1 MNSTAKLPPGEAVPR
16 LVTVEAD
23 TWAEETI
30 DVRGGR
36 SSGERGLGYAT
47 LGAYLRELRTRKGLS
62 LRELAAGTGFS
73 NGYLSQV
80 ETGAK
85 KTVPSLKVL
94 SALAEFYDIGLDTL
108 LFVSG
113 LQPGAVGMGADASGL
128 DEVDDRFRRLV
139 LHPALKEAR
148 IRQDDLRWLA
158 PEVKRM
164 WLRFAETFDRHLQLY
179 PGHTLNDL
187 LADTDP
193 EASAR
198 RDELADMREKNPALA
213 EVLDRS
219 VENIRDLAR
228 SHAEGRD
235 DQ

>member
-1 MNSTAKLPPGEAVPR
+1 MAR
-16 LVTVEAD
+16 LVTIEAD

-30 DVRGGR
+30 DVRGGHT
-36 SSGERGLGYAT
+36 SGERGLGYAA

-62 LRELAAGTGFS
+62 LRELASGTGFS

-113 LQPGAVGMGADASGL
+113 LQPGAVGMGADASGP
-128 DEVDDRFRRLV
+128 DEIDDRFRRLV
-139 LHPALKEAR
+139 LHPALKDAR

-164 WLRFAETFDRHLQLY
+164 WLRFAETFDRHLKLY
-179 PGHTLNDL
+179 PERTLTDL

-198 RDELADMREKNPALA
+198 RAELAELREKNPGLA
-213 EVLDRS
+213 KIMDS
-219 VENIRDLAR
+219 NAENIRELTR
-228 SHAEGRD
+228 RHREGGD
-235 DQ
+235 GQ